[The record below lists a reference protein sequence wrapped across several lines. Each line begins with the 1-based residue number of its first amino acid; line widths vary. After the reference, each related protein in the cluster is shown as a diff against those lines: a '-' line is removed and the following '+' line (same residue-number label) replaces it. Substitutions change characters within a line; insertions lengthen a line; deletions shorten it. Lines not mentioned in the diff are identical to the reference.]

1 MTIVSTWQKL
11 YYSPKIFVCILF
23 AYAFSGGATFDLCSN
38 FKNYLGINIID
49 SKIRLGQKKKKKRV
63 WQKIVNNWLLMIL
76 SFRWYSGPNELL
88 KKEKKK

>member
-11 YYSPKIFVCILF
+11 YYSPKIFVCVLF
-23 AYAFSGGATFDLCSN
+23 AYAFSGGATFDLWSN

-49 SKIRLGQKKKKKRV
+49 TKIILGQKKKRV
-63 WQKIVNNWLLMIL
+63 WQKIVNYWMLMIL

-88 KKEKKK
+88 KEEKKI